1 MTFIF
6 FVLLVALLRSL
17 HIILHCSLIDRL
29 IAVLAVNKLLDTA
42 QPSVEFTRRKY
53 VEAHDA
59 IVASAA
65 YNRALEAAAQ
75 LLHKVRAQQAPT

>member
-1 MTFIF
+1 MGRFPWVLSVRMLGGEMTRMPRG
-6 FVLLVALLRSL
+6 LLLTPA
-17 HIILHCSLIDRL
+17 C
-29 IAVLAVNKLLDTA
+29 AVGCRAVNKLLDSA

-65 YNRALEAAAQ
+65 YTQALEAAAHI
-75 LLHKVRAQQAPT
+75 LHKV